1 MSNVLFYVYNS
12 IATDRYLDS
21 VELCMVGVKR
31 ECNVITL
38 QRNYST
44 YFILKLQFI
53 LCMYYVKQ
61 QMVLHTTTDCTINNY
76 TKLQIEL
83 CAHATHTHKVSHTQ
97 SQHFEVAMYKY
108 TRN

>member
-1 MSNVLFYVYNS
+1 MSNILFYVYNS
-12 IATDRYLDS
+12 ITDRYLDS

-31 ECNVITL
+31 ECDVITL

-44 YFILKLQFI
+44 LYLTYNSYYLS
-53 LCMYYVKQ
+53 MYYVKL
-61 QMVLHTTTDCTINNY
+61 QMPLHTNTDCTINNY